1 MTALTCESLSSVVSH
16 GLVLVLILNNAI
28 LGIVVSLFLKKET
41 PVVKI
46 SKFIDSLKVFETNLS
61 FAILIILVYQGI
73 R

>member
-1 MTALTCESLSSVVSH
+1 MTALTWESLSSVVSH